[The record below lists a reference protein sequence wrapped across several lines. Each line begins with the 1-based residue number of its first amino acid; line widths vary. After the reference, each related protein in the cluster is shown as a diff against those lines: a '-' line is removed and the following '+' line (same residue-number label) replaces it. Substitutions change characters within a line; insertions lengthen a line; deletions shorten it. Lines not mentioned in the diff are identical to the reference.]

1 MTKYNWA
8 IVPSEVEFL
17 ATDSNGCVFGYD
29 MEPVERD
36 FGKFMHTS
44 DFLYFPHS
52 DWMPAYPGNWR
63 ESLEKRPEAEIEV
76 YKEVF

>member
-29 MEPVERD
+29 AEPIERD
-36 FGKFMHTS
+36 FVKFMHTS
-44 DFLYFPHS
+44 DFLYFPHN

>member
-29 MEPVERD
+29 AEPIERD

-44 DFLYFPHS
+44 DFLYFPHN
-52 DWMPAYPGNWR
+52 DWMPAYQGNWR
-63 ESLEKRPEAEIEV
+63 ESLEKRPVVDKKLEGL
-76 YKEVF
+76 

>member
-44 DFLYFPHS
+44 DFLYFPHN

-63 ESLEKRPEAEIEV
+63 ESLEKRPEVEIEV